1 MDGPE
6 FAVIPVEVKQKS
18 KRRLVITWVSVIL
31 GILVLLGG
39 AYSSLIYFV
48 LLDYVTMPYITFS
61 YRSDLADES
70 QITVT
75 IDRVYS
81 DSDYPARF
89 RVPRKLMG
97 YPVTAIG
104 PSAFAGLERLEEVIF
119 PETIVSIG
127 ESAFNN
133 CVNLAKFNVPSALDY
148 IGTDAFNN
156 TAYIANYP
164 DDAVII
170 GSILY
175 TYKGIF
181 EDDTAIV
188 KSEDSPA
195 IATHDNYFNLG
206 IFEQIGAG
214 VFANQPGIT
223 YAEFPDSLETISDKL
238 LYNCIN
244 LSEVHLGDNVKYIGN
259 EAFYGASSLV
269 SMEWSNQI
277 ESIGDYAFKE
287 TNFTGAVVLGTDL
300 KYIGVG
306 AFQNSHAMTSIT
318 IPSGLSVLN
327 NYVFDGCENL
337 AEIILSA
344 DEYTPNSRIYDIG
357 IAAFRGTAISEFTIP
372 FSVRTIKDSTFEDT
386 PNLTTVY
393 AYNNTTGTTRTE
405 YTLDE
410 ETGELVENQVSQGLQ
425 KITIK
430 AFNNSVSFKEL
441 VLVDENNVIE
451 SPLNRVTLPSTMQ
464 QLGEANT
471 DSFIFSNTAV
481 EVLDLTSA
489 IRFIAPSLAK
499 DASQLREVIIDG
511 GAQSILIGA
520 IYREAF
526 MNCVALESFVVP
538 DTVRVV
544 NSSVFEGCI
553 ALESVTLPTN
563 TSYIVLDTNL
573 FRGCVSLTAIVI
585 PNSIQA
591 IKDRAFENCTSL
603 TVITIPS
610 SVVAMAANVFNGCD
624 NSLQITVMTH
634 NDNTANWNSQWL
646 GTSGLTVEAN
656 VTYVPE

>member
-6 FAVIPVEVKQKS
+6 FAVVPVEVKTKS
-18 KRRLVITWVSVIL
+18 KRRKIITIISVCL

-127 ESAFNN
+127 ENAFNN
-133 CVNLAKFNVPSALDY
+133 CVNLTKFNVPSALDY

-181 EDDTAIV
+181 ETDTAIV

-195 IATHDNYFNLG
+195 ISAHDHYFNLG
-206 IFEQIGAG
+206 NFDQIGAG

-223 YAEFPDSLETISDKL
+223 YAEFPDNLETISDKL
-238 LYNCIN
+238 LYNCVN
-244 LSEVHLGDNVKYIGN
+244 LNEVHLGDNIKYIGD
-259 EAFYGASSLV
+259 EAFYGASSLIN
-269 SMEWSNQI
+269 MEWSDQI

-287 TNFTGAVVLGTDL
+287 TNFTGEVVLGANL

-327 NYVFDGCENL
+327 NYVFDGCTSLSEVVL
-337 AEIILSA
+337 AS
-344 DEYTPNSRIYDIG
+344 DEYTPNSKIFDIG
-357 IAAFRGTAISEFTIP
+357 IAAFRGTAISEFRIP
-372 FSVRTIKDSTFEDT
+372 YSVRTIKDSTFEDT
-386 PNLTTVY
+386 PNLVSVY

-410 ETGELVENQVSQGLQ
+410 ETGQLVENQVSQGLQ

-441 VLVDENNVIE
+441 LLVDKDNIVE
-451 SPLNRVTLPSTMQ
+451 SPSNRVTLPSTLQ

-471 DSFIFSNTAV
+471 DSFIFSNTAI

-499 DASQLREVIIDG
+499 NASQLREVIIDEE
-511 GAQSILIGA
+511 ARSILIST

-526 MNCVALESFVVP
+526 MNCVALEQFVVP
-538 DTVRVV
+538 NTVRAI
-544 NSSVFEGCI
+544 NSAVFEGCI
-553 ALESVTLPTN
+553 SLTAVTLPTN
-563 TSYIVLDTNL
+563 TNYIVLDANL
-573 FRGCVSLTAIVI
+573 FRGCVSLAAIVI
-585 PNSIQA
+585 PNTIQA
-591 IKDRAFENCTSL
+591 IKDRAFENCIAL
-603 TVITIPS
+603 TAITIPS
-610 SVVAMAANVFNGCD
+610 TVVAMGPNVFNGCD
-624 NSLQITVMTH
+624 SDLQITIMTH
-634 NDNTANWNSQWL
+634 NNNTANWNANWL
-646 GTSGLTVEAN
+646 GTSGLTIEDN
-656 VTYVPE
+656 VTYIPE